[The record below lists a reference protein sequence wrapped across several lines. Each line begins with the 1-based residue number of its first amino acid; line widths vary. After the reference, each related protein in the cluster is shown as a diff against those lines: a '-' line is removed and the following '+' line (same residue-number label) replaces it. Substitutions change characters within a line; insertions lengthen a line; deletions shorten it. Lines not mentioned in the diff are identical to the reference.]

1 MYIRRARPTLRLLRE
16 DLASHWEQAF
26 VLRALKSDDIEAL
39 MPLAE
44 LPHPIVRKAA
54 ESFRENPENDNY
66 VQPVSSSTRLR
77 LLEIK
82 QFQWR
87 GGVWQDPETGVCWL
101 VVAGLAKGGHQN
113 SEDFY
118 RRSQRENQ
126 LGYPHRWLPTEEDVR
141 LLKLETAAYLRTKWE
156 LDVQSRV
163 LDALKEV
170 HNGGITRF
178 NVGHV
183 LPEIG
188 KMAAI
193 EITVACERTSSEPAQ
208 AGTAVETDE
217 VVVEVFPEKQ
227 FIGTSLLW
235 KLILRVLTAISP
247 PQQDWDSSGFTFSNM
262 AEPGT
267 WTRRVTELKK
277 VVQENNLVFS
287 QLGAHSHYA
296 HKKHLAGKTI
306 EGEGIRSLCRVYFV
320 PHQDPGKFPRC
331 PECVEIYAQLGR

>member
-1 MYIRRARPTLRLLRE
+1 MGTGFRSP
-16 DLASHWEQAF
+16 F
-26 VLRALKSDDIEAL
+26 
-39 MPLAE
+39 
-44 LPHPIVRKAA
+44 VRKAA

-82 QFQWR
+82 QSQWR

-101 VVAGLAKGGHQN
+101 VVAGLAKGGHQD

-118 RRSQRENQ
+118 RRIQRENQ

-247 PQQDWDSSGFTFSNM
+247 PHQDWDSSGFTFSNM

-267 WTRRVTELKK
+267 WTCRVTELKK
-277 VVQENNLVFS
+277 LCKRITWYFHNREPIV
-287 QLGAHSHYA
+287 
-296 HKKHLAGKTI
+296 TMRT
-306 EGEGIRSLCRVYFV
+306 RS
-320 PHQDPGKFPRC
+320 
-331 PECVEIYAQLGR
+331 IWLGRPSRAKAFGRYVGCTSCPTKILENFHDARSV